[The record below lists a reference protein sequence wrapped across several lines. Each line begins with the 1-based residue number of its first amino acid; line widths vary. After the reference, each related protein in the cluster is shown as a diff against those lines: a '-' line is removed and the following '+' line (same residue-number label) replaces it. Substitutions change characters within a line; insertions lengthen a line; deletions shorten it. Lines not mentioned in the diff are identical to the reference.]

1 MSNQSGGI
9 FQVSGQKKGCQI
21 LTPYQRHL
29 EASIRHLKQTNKVKS
44 NNRNLIK
51 VFYKFSNAV
60 SISANSSLR
69 KLAFTY
75 ELKPIFSSMKKI
87 EPLY

>member
-44 NNRNLIK
+44 NNMNLIK
-51 VFYKFSNAV
+51 VFFFS
-60 SISANSSLR
+60 
-69 KLAFTY
+69 LA
-75 ELKPIFSSMKKI
+75 M
-87 EPLY
+87 LYLFQQT

>member
-9 FQVSGQKKGCQI
+9 FQVSGQKKGYQI

-51 VFYKFSNAV
+51 NYSNKFSDAV
-60 SISANSSLR
+60 P
-69 KLAFTY
+69 KT
-75 ELKPIFSSMKKI
+75 
-87 EPLY
+87 